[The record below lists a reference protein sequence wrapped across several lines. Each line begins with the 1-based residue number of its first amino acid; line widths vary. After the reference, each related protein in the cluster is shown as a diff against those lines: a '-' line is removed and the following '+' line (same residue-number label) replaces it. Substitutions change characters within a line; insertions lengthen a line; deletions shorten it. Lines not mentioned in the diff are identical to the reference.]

1 MKYIKAIFYYLLIVF
16 ERILLIPF
24 SNVRPCTMLGVYKNE
39 FEKER
44 LWRRVWI
51 GVFILLIIILLKWL
65 LSFVV

>member
-1 MKYIKAIFYYLLIVF
+1 
-16 ERILLIPF
+16 
-24 SNVRPCTMLGVYKNE
+24 MLGVYKNE

-44 LWRRVWI
+44 LCRRVWI